1 MMIIVPVRLE
11 LILSCFSFLLLFK
24 KKFIVDSSLCNSRNG
39 AAGSQ

>member
-1 MMIIVPVRLE
+1 MMMIVPVRLE

-24 KKFIVDSSLCNSRNG
+24 KKFIVDSLCNSRNG